1 MPMLDIFI
9 PENALAPS
17 AETAL
22 IQRLTDLLLVHEGAD
37 PKNPAARALA
47 WVFLHRPAAVFVAG
61 SMAADPHYRVVAS
74 VPQGQFDDERR
85 AAVVKAATDAILD
98 AEEGSRPRNP
108 ARVWVFANE
117 VLDGTWGADGRVH
130 RLADIA
136 GKVLGDAE
144 KGRLYAQRR
153 LAQRGHPA

>member
-9 PENALAPS
+9 PENALTPS
-17 AETAL
+17 AETTL
-22 IQRLTDLLLVHEGAD
+22 LQRLTDLLLVHEGAD
-37 PKNPAARALA
+37 PKNPVARALA

-61 SMAADPHYRVVAS
+61 SMVAEPHYRVVAS

-85 AAVVKAATDAILD
+85 AAVVKAVTDAILD
-98 AEEGSRPRNP
+98 AEEGSRQHNP

-117 VLDGTWGADGRVH
+117 VPDGTWGAVGHMH

-136 GKVLGDAE
+136 GKVLGDIE
-144 KGRLYAQRR
+144 KGRSYAQRR
-153 LAQRGHPA
+153 LARPGQAA